1 MAQVPERGVR
11 DVRDSWGVE
20 ALFGGFDKP
29 EQVHSRLV
37 IPLKVRPIRVV
48 TLESP
53 LLNLKF
59 PPFHRRRLRS
69 PTTATAA
76 DQTAESTPWSCPG
89 TSRGSSRSSRASA

>member
-1 MAQVPERGVR
+1 MWAPAKMLAILGRRGTNMAQVPERGVR

-37 IPLKVRPIRVV
+37 IPPKVRPIRLV

-53 LLNLKF
+53 F
-59 PPFHRRRLRS
+59 
-69 PTTATAA
+69 
-76 DQTAESTPWSCPG
+76 
-89 TSRGSSRSSRASA
+89 

>member
-1 MAQVPERGVR
+1 MTESREIRVSIPENVGTRELFAILGRRGTNMAQVPERGVR

-37 IPLKVRPIRVV
+37 IPPKVRPIRLV

-53 LLNLKF
+53 F
-59 PPFHRRRLRS
+59 
-69 PTTATAA
+69 
-76 DQTAESTPWSCPG
+76 
-89 TSRGSSRSSRASA
+89 